1 MHKSMQCAIFFKQNL
16 PSKLCQMSSRP
27 WHINA
32 KAFDSIGKAFSFSLF
47 LLFFHLLF
55 FLFFLLVNLFKFL
68 F

>member
-1 MHKSMQCAIFFKQNL
+1 MANANEF
-16 PSKLCQMSSRP
+16 RP

-32 KAFDSIGKAFSFSLF
+32 KAFDSIGKAFSFSLL